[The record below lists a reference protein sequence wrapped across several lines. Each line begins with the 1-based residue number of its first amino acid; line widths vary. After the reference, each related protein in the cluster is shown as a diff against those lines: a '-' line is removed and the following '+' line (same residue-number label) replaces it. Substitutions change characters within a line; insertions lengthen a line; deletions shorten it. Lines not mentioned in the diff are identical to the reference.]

1 MEISA
6 MRMNFLALGLSLCL
20 VLSSFHE
27 VSSQDDGTTRLS
39 NLDLIEREY
48 QASVNALQG
57 EEDEDQS
64 TKIQSENQKNTTV
77 TDKNTISLSLSDE
90 SDGTYSD
97 SVDNSTQVGAV
108 SDESVKR
115 SSLLDQIELEF
126 EAHLNGL
133 NQAGSDVVKAE
144 SKNDDQLSAQRQKM
158 LEDMERDFE
167 AASTSLKQLKTD
179 ELSEGNYEEQAAKRQ
194 SLLEE
199 IEREFD
205 IATKDLEQLK
215 VNDFTGDKDDEEQSA
230 KRKSMLDAIE
240 REFEAAIEGLEELK
254 VSDSTGSKNDEEQ
267 SAKRLSMLEEIE
279 REFEAAT
286 KGLEHLKASDLTGEK
301 FEDEQVAKRQRMLEE
316 IERDFQAA
324 TDSLKQL
331 QVDHST
337 DSTEQNAQRQ
347 SMLEEIEREFEAA
360 TSDLKQLN
368 DLTEGSADDEQ
379 SAERDSMMEEM
390 EREFEAATKGL
401 TKLKVNDF
409 TEVNDNEEQSAK
421 RKSMLEEIEREFE
434 AAIGGL
440 KQIQQIDDS
449 KHIEEQSAKRKI
461 MLEEMEREFEEAQ
474 SGFSANANK
483 EESAKKQSTS
493 EILGLGQSGVCG
505 CFNQDSSGFKQEEDA
520 SIAISEKYSI
530 DEILSEESATQG
542 TETSSSLTKS
552 LTQIVENHR
561 KEKESHY
568 AHRALTS
575 SSSSS
580 STSESSATSETV
592 ESLRA
597 KLKELRG
604 LTARQLVTRQDF
616 EEILVMA
623 ASFEELS
630 SAPISYISRLAKY
643 RNVIK
648 EGLEASKRVHIT
660 KTRAKMLKET
670 ATEKQTFVDAN
681 FSAAKTL
688 AQRGDALYVRIF
700 AIKKLLKKL
709 EAERESVDVKFK
721 EIVNGLSHLL
731 VDASEAYEEYHGE
744 VRKAKDEQA
753 AEEFAR
759 EAIQSAEITWVKFLS
774 SL

>member
-215 VNDFTGDKDDEEQSA
+215 VNDFTGDKD
-230 KRKSMLDAIE
+230 
-240 REFEAAIEGLEELK
+240 
-254 VSDSTGSKNDEEQ
+254 DEEQ

>member
-421 RKSMLEEIEREFE
+421 RK
-434 AAIGGL
+434 
-440 KQIQQIDDS
+440 
-449 KHIEEQSAKRKI
+449 I